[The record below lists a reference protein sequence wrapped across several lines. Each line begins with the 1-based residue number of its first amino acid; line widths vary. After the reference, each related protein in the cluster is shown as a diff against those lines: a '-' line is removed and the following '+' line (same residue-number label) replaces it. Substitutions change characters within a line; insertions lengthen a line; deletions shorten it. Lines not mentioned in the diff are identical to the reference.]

1 MMKKI
6 GAVVMIALVVLAG
19 CSGTPSSSD
28 RTPTTS
34 VGEET
39 QPQSTES
46 GETETESPSKTLS
59 TETQIS
65 STETTATTA
74 TTTTAGAEPTDAP
87 VDGSNHTVTVYDV
100 MDGGDVIIVAFGNG
114 SQRSVKLHGVEAPE
128 TSTSEITPD
137 AFDMPATD
145 QARNW
150 LYRWGHNARE
160 YGEEQLDDEQVKIVV
175 HGHTATGTPTVSL
188 YYGNAQTTL
197 YNTKLL
203 ENGYARATD
212 TAHPLSDEFIDTETA
227 AREDTNGLWSFNESQ
242 DDLSHR

>member
-1 MMKKI
+1 MKKKI
-6 GAVVMIALVVLAG
+6 GAVVVIALVVLAG

-65 STETTATTA
+65 STETTATT
-74 TTTTAGAEPTDAP
+74 TTASAEPTDAP
-87 VDGSNHTVTVYDV
+87 VSGSNHTVTVYDV

-160 YGEEQLDDEQVKIVV
+160 YGKEQLDDEQVKIVV
-175 HGHTATGTPTVSL
+175 HGHTATGTPTVYL

-203 ENGYARATD
+203 ENGYAHATD

-227 AREDTNGLWSFNESQ
+227 AREDTKGLWSFNESQ